1 MAKILSGDTKGAV
14 TAGELLVNTINT
26 INKKKKEAKKKN
38 YDHDTST
45 IRKPGHFYSL
55 ATGENKNI
63 FSCLKDI

>member
-55 ATGENKNI
+55 ATGPVQKV
-63 FSCLKDI
+63 FTTLF